1 VRLGGHMRYPAAQVR
16 TALSAAKEA
25 GKNTAGMSPDLRE
38 TELALEK
45 WGYLPLPGDTSI
57 EDKVAEW
64 YIAQGLASPADDKPR
79 RRKAA
84 APEPV
89 IMSAPPNDAALL
101 AAEAALAAAQAAL
114 AYARSMTSPAA

>member
-1 VRLGGHMRYPAAQVR
+1 MRYPTAQVR

-25 GKNTAGMSPDLRE
+25 GKNTAGMSPDLRA

-84 APEPV
+84 TREPV

-114 AYARSMTSPAA
+114 AYARAMTPPAA

>member
-1 VRLGGHMRYPAAQVR
+1 MRYPTAQVR

-45 WGYLPLPGDTSI
+45 WGYLPLPGDTTI

-64 YIAQGLASPADDKPR
+64 YVAQGLATPADDRPR

-84 APEPV
+84 KSEPEVQGAV

-114 AYARSMTSPAA
+114 AYARAMTSPAA

>member
-1 VRLGGHMRYPAAQVR
+1 MRYPTAQVR
-16 TALSAAKEA
+16 TALTAAKAA

-45 WGYLPLPGDTSI
+45 WGYLPLPGDTTI

-64 YIAQGLASPADDKPR
+64 YIAQGLATPADDKPR
-79 RRKAA
+79 RRKAS

-114 AYARSMTSPAA
+114 AYARAMTPPAA

>member
-1 VRLGGHMRYPAAQVR
+1 MGGSMRYPRTQVKAALAQ
-16 TALSAAKEA
+16 AQEA
-25 GKNTAGMSPDLRE
+25 GKNTAGMAADLRE

-64 YIAQGLASPADDKPR
+64 YIAQGLAAPADDKPR

-89 IMSAPPNDAALL
+89 IMSAPLNDAALV

>member
-1 VRLGGHMRYPAAQVR
+1 MRYPTAQVR
-16 TALSAAKEA
+16 IALSAAKEA

-45 WGYLPLPGDTSI
+45 WGYLPLPGDTTI

-64 YIAQGLASPADDKPR
+64 YIAQGLATPADDKPR
-79 RRKAA
+79 RRKAS

-114 AYARSMTSPAA
+114 AYARSIIPPAA

>member
-1 VRLGGHMRYPAAQVR
+1 MRYPTAQVR

-64 YIAQGLASPADDKPR
+64 YIAQGLATPADDRPR
-79 RRKAA
+79 RKSAKV
-84 APEPV
+84 EPAV
-89 IMSAPPNDAALL
+89 IMSAPPNDAALV